1 MGIYDKEKSISRKD
15 LRLVF
20 QKDRGIIRGGEGKYS
35 RKEREDIVKGLFGR
49 SYGSQIS
56 KQDYK
61 KRVRKMEVERRIAG
75 SSADREK
82 IDDKIKYLKQIG
94 GRDI

>member
-1 MGIYDKEKSISRKD
+1 MGIYDKEKSITRKE
-15 LRLVF
+15 LRSVF
-20 QKDRGIIRGGEGKYS
+20 EKDRGIIRGGEGKYS
-35 RKEREDIVKGLFGR
+35 RKEREEIARGLFGK
-49 SYGSQIS
+49 SYGGQIS

-61 KRVRKMEVERRIAG
+61 RRVRKMEVERRIAG
-75 SSADREK
+75 TSADREK

>member
-15 LRLVF
+15 LKSVF
-20 QKDRGIIRGGEGKYS
+20 QKDRGIIRGGEGRYS
-35 RKEREDIVKGLFGR
+35 RKEREGIVKSLFDR
-49 SYGSQIS
+49 SYGGQIS

-61 KRVRKMEVERRIAG
+61 RRVRKMEVERRIAG
-75 SSADREK
+75 SSSDRER

-94 GRDI
+94 GKGI